1 MNRLLTILMKADN
14 IFYKGQKVLI
24 LAGVVAM
31 LIINGAQIF
40 CRYVLHSSLFW
51 SEQVSVILY
60 FVLIMLG
67 ANLAVKVDGETK
79 IDILKFKSEKK
90 NAVLGLITDVLC
102 CIALA
107 VFLASTADLLKITG
121 SFPQYVS
128 SIRLNYIYIYVW
140 LAVGFFLVL
149 VDKIVNIC
157 KRLCI
162 LTGTEIPQISAGDD
176 LPDEEDAS

>member
-1 MNRLLTILMKADN
+1 
-14 IFYKGQKVLI
+14 
-24 LAGVVAM
+24 M
-31 LIINGAQIF
+31 LF
-40 CRYVLHSSLFW
+40 RSLHSSLFW
-51 SEQVSVILY
+51 SEQVSVIIY

-90 NAVLGLITDVLC
+90 NAVLGLITDSLC

-107 VFLASTADLLKITG
+107 VFLASTVDLLKITS

-140 LAVGFFLVL
+140 LVAGFFLVL
-149 VDKIVNIC
+149 MDKIVNIC

-162 LTGTEIPQISAGDD
+162 LTDTEIPQISEGDD